1 MERLQ
6 RAAPELYSTMGF
18 PGVGIGANVGANT
31 TAASPTST
39 TNTPT
44 TTTTESTTTQSTPM
58 STFFNRQKQLNIRNF
73 SKYRQI
79 FEKTGPYL
87 FEFVM
92 N

>member
-58 STFFNRQKQLNIRNF
+58 SK
-73 SKYRQI
+73 I
-79 FEKTGPYL
+79 FLDLERAGFARDPKDDL
-87 FEFVM
+87 
-92 N
+92 